1 MAWNALWTILGVM
14 LVFLALGVPIS
25 YSIGISS
32 LAAILATVSADAAVV
47 TAAQRIFVGMA
58 RRAARPRFFQSYF
71 PAAPLYPFLP
81 AAATATAIQQAA
93 HRIPGT

>member
-32 LAAILATVSADAAVV
+32 LAAIW
-47 TAAQRIFVGMA
+47 
-58 RRAARPRFFQSYF
+58 RRSLRMR
-71 PAAPLYPFLP
+71 
-81 AAATATAIQQAA
+81 
-93 HRIPGT
+93 RW